1 MSCGSELRLETYI
14 QRSWWGSQ
22 LLWMVLI
29 LSQYLCWRR
38 RSSGPQV
45 TPCYTTHTDKLGF
58 VPWGENYQF
67 HFGNLFFFFPFIFLF
82 LISNCQITLS
92 SCWSA
97 WRITILAYR
106 FHNNSATLT
115 NMTYFCPPYRPVDLN
130 HCLCRVSKIDGLVC
144 VFRGPW
150 LPFVLPH
157 TVRPGLRIP
166 LRVDRLRGKE
176 GCRRWASQ

>member
-1 MSCGSELRLETYI
+1 MRITVTLNGPDIESVPVLTEEVQWTTGDPVLHNPHRQAGLCTMGRKLSISFREL
-14 QRSWWGSQ
+14 
-22 LLWMVLI
+22 V
-29 LSQYLCWRR
+29 
-38 RSSGPQV
+38 
-45 TPCYTTHTDKLGF
+45 
-58 VPWGENYQF
+58 
-67 HFGNLFFFFPFIFLF
+67 FFFPFIFLF

-130 HCLCRVSKIDGLVC
+130 YCLCRVSKIDGLVC